1 MRSALATLGQMAV
14 AVLVAVVVAVVS
26 LTAIA
31 GVQWPAFPSSNQ
43 LHALTTVGQVG
54 CLAGLVAVGW
64 VWHSFT
70 GRVRRLAQLGGLVF
84 VSAFTVVTLGMP
96 LGATKLY
103 LFGISVDQQFRTEYL
118 TRLADSPALRDMTY
132 LGLPPFYPPGWFWI
146 GGRAAALSG
155 TPAWEVFKPWAI
167 TSITVAVAVALVLW
181 WRMVRFEY
189 ALIVTTATAAVTLAY
204 GSPEPYSAMITVLLP
219 PVLVLTWSGLCAG
232 ECRAGGTPE
241 TAERAAGGAPGSAE
255 RAAGQAPGSAERETN
270 FTVDAERETNFT
282 LAAGEASVAASETPR
297 SGWAAVVGA
306 GLFLG
311 FTATWY
317 TLLFGF
323 TAFAVGLMALWL
335 AGLRW
340 RRHGVRAALE
350 PLRRL
355 AVIVGIAVA
364 IGCTTWLPFL
374 VRAARNPVSNT
385 GSAQHYLPADGAE
398 LTFPMLQFTLL
409 GVVCMAGTLWLVL
422 RARASVRAGA
432 LAIGVLAVYLW
443 SLLSMLTTLARTT
456 LLSFRLQPTLSVLL
470 VAAGAFGLVEAAL
483 ALRRRSRAV
492 IPVAGAIGLA
502 AAIAFSQDIPDVLR
516 PDLTIAYTDTDGHGQ
531 RGDRRPPSAEKFYAS
546 IDDVITRETGR
557 PRDQTVVMT
566 ADYSFLSFYPY
577 WGFQGLTSHYANPLA
592 QFDLRAAQIDKW
604 SKLKTADELLH
615 ALDSCP
621 WPPPTVFLM
630 RHGANNTYTL
640 RLAEDVYP
648 NQPNVR
654 RYTVELRAALFDS
667 PRFAVHRVGP
677 FVLAIRKPAA

>member
-1 MRSALATLGQMAV
+1 MRNALATLGQMAL
-14 AVLVAVVVAVVS
+14 AVLVAVAVAAIS
-26 LTAIA
+26 LIAIA
-31 GVQWPAFPSSNQ
+31 QVQWPAFPSSNQ

-54 CLAGLVAVGW
+54 CLAGLVAVGF
-64 VWHSFT
+64 VWRRCARPR
-70 GRVRRLAQLGGLVF
+70 GRVLTQLAGLVF

-103 LFGISVDQQFRTEYL
+103 LFGISVDQQFRTEYV
-118 TRLADSPALRDMTY
+118 TRLADSPTLRDMTY
-132 LGLPPFYPPGWFWI
+132 LGLPPYYPPGWFWI

-155 TPAWEVFKPWAI
+155 TPAWEIFKPWAI
-167 TSITVAVAVALVLW
+167 TSITIAVAVALVLW

-204 GSPEPYSAMITVLLP
+204 GSPEPYSAMITMLLP
-219 PVLVLTWSGLCAG
+219 PTLVLTWSGL
-232 ECRAGGTPE
+232 RAGDRPD
-241 TAERAAGGAPGSAE
+241 AAGRAGWGAVIA
-255 RAAGQAPGSAERETN
+255 
-270 FTVDAERETNFT
+270 
-282 LAAGEASVAASETPR
+282 
-297 SGWAAVVGA
+297 A

-311 FTATWY
+311 WTATWY

-323 TAFAVGLMALWL
+323 SAFTVGLMALWL
-335 AGLRW
+335 AGVRW
-340 RRHGVRAALE
+340 QRNRAGGNGVKAALD
-350 PLRRL
+350 PLRRV
-355 AVIVGIAVA
+355 AVIAGIAVA
-364 IGCTTWLPFL
+364 IACTTWLPFV
-374 VRAARNPVSNT
+374 VRAVHNPISNS
-385 GSAQHYLPADGAE
+385 GSAMHYLPADGAE

-409 GVVCMAGTLWLVL
+409 GVVCLIGTLWLVL
-422 RARASVRAGA
+422 RARFSVRAGA
-432 LAIGVLAVYLW
+432 LAIGVLAIYLW

-470 VAAGAFGLVEAAL
+470 VAAGAFGFLELAQTLAA
-483 ALRRRSRAV
+483 AGRDRSWGRA
-492 IPVAGAIGLA
+492 IAPVAGAIGLA

-531 RGDRRPPSAEKFYAS
+531 RGDRRPPSAEKFYAT
-546 IDDVITRETGR
+546 IDHAITQVTGK

-592 QFDLRAAQIDKW
+592 QFDLRAAQINKW
-604 SKLKTADELLH
+604 SNLKTADELVH
-615 ALDSCP
+615 ALDTCP

-630 RHGANNTYTL
+630 RRGTGGNYTL

-654 RYTVELRAALFDS
+654 RYTVDLRGALFDN
-667 PRFAVHRVGP
+667 PRFVVQSVGP
-677 FVLAIRKPAA
+677 FVLAVRKPERNG

>member
-1 MRSALATLGQMAV
+1 MRNALATLGQMAL

-26 LTAIA
+26 LVAISR
-31 GVQWPAFPSSNQ
+31 VQWPAFPSSNQ

-54 CLAGLVAVGW
+54 CLACLVAVGW
-64 VWHSFT
+64 VWRRCARPR
-70 GRVRRLAQLGGLVF
+70 GRLLTQLAGLVF

-132 LGLPPFYPPGWFWI
+132 LGLPPYYPPGWFWI
-146 GGRAAALSG
+146 GGRAAALGGS
-155 TPAWEVFKPWAI
+155 PAWEIFKPWAI
-167 TSITVAVAVALVLW
+167 TSITIAVAVALVLW

-219 PVLVLTWSGLCAG
+219 PMLVLTWSGL
-232 ECRAGGTPE
+232 RAGDRPDASG
-241 TAERAAGGAPGSAE
+241 RAGWGAVIA
-255 RAAGQAPGSAERETN
+255 
-270 FTVDAERETNFT
+270 
-282 LAAGEASVAASETPR
+282 
-297 SGWAAVVGA
+297 A

-311 FTATWY
+311 WTATWY
-317 TLLFGF
+317 TLLSGF
-323 TAFAVGLMALWL
+323 SAFTVGLMALWL
-335 AGLRW
+335 AGVRW
-340 RRHGVRAALE
+340 HGNRTTGGVKAALD

-355 AVIVGIAVA
+355 GVIAGIAVA
-364 IGCTTWLPFL
+364 IACTTWLPFV
-374 VRAARNPVSNT
+374 VRAVHSPISNS
-385 GSAQHYLPADGAE
+385 GSAMHYLPGDGAE

-409 GVVCMAGTLWLVL
+409 GVVCLIGTLWLVL
-422 RARASVRAGA
+422 RARSSVRAGA
-432 LAIGVLAVYLW
+432 LAIGVLAIYLW

-470 VAAGAFGLVEAAL
+470 VAAGAFGFLELAQAL
-483 ALRRRSRAV
+483 AGAGRDRSWGRA
-492 IPVAGAIGLA
+492 IAPVAGAIGLA

-531 RGDRRPPSAEKFYAS
+531 RGDRRPPSAEKFYAT
-546 IDDVITRETGR
+546 IDHAITQVTGK

-592 QFDLRAAQIDKW
+592 QFDLRAAQINKW
-604 SKLKTADELLH
+604 SNLKTADELVH
-615 ALDSCP
+615 ALDTCP

-630 RHGANNTYTL
+630 RRGGGGNYTL

-654 RYTVELRAALFDS
+654 RYTVDLRGALFDN
-667 PRFAVHRVGP
+667 PRFVVQSVGP
-677 FVLAIRKPAA
+677 FVLAIRKPGT